1 MPRRA
6 INEITGNPMRLLW
19 LVITAP
25 FRLVFS
31 FFSSLASDIRALF
44 DEEPPEDDSLPDA
57 FAKTVENP
65 AGALE
70 HLNALRR
77 HLLRGVVVLV
87 ITTGLAFAFTNQ
99 IINLL
104 AQPVGG
110 LEALQIIEV
119 TESLGTFMRVAL
131 LFGFA
136 VALPYIAFE
145 LWLFAAPGLY
155 RKSRFQGI
163 AAIPLVAVFFIG
175 GMAFAYFI
183 MLPTALPFLLNFMG
197 VEAAPRLSSYVGFVT
212 GLMFWIGLAFEF
224 PLVIFVLALLGL
236 VQGQMLVA
244 QWRLAVVIIA
254 VVSAMITPTV
264 DPVSMSL
271 VMGPLFILYLLSIGL
286 AFMARRNR

>member
-1 MPRRA
+1 
-6 INEITGNPMRLLW
+6 MRPLW
-19 LVITAP
+19 LLITAP
-25 FRLVFS
+25 FRLILA
-31 FFSSLASDIRALF
+31 FFNSLARDIRALF
-44 DEEPPEDDSLPDA
+44 TDEPPEDDSLPDA

-65 AGALE
+65 AGLLE
-70 HLNALRR
+70 HLDALRR
-77 HLLRGVVVLV
+77 HLLRGTLFLVL
-87 ITTGLAFAFTNQ
+87 TTGLSFAYTND
-99 IINLL
+99 IIRLL

-110 LEALQIIEV
+110 LDNLQIIEV

-136 VALPYIAFE
+136 LALPYVAFE

-163 AAIPLVAVFFIG
+163 AAIPLVAVFFLG

-197 VEAAPRLSSYVGFVT
+197 VDAAPRLSSYIGFVT
-212 GLMFWIGLAFEF
+212 GLMFWIGIAFEF
-224 PLVIFVLALLGL
+224 PLVIFVLALMGL
-236 VQGQMLVA
+236 VDGKLLAA

-264 DPVSMSL
+264 DPVSMGL
-271 VMGPLFILYLLSIGL
+271 VMGPLLILYVLSIGL
-286 AFMARRNR
+286 AYLARRNRG